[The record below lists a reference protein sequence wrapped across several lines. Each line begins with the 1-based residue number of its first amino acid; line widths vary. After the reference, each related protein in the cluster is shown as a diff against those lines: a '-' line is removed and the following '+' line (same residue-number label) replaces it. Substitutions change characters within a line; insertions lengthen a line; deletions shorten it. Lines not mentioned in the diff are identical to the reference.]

1 MELKKLDMDD
11 IKRRILY
18 GLIILS
24 LLPLITMFYI
34 NLKQDKWDFAI
45 LWLPICLDLF
55 LTVDSATKNTV
66 ICFEQMFVIVAWIGP
81 FNRIGIILS
90 IITILCLLFFPYKRN
105 PFYDQK
111 SPSSIGRR

>member
-1 MELKKLDMDD
+1 MSRGLGDVY
-11 IKRRILY
+11 KR
-18 GLIILS
+18 
-24 LLPLITMFYI
+24 
-34 NLKQDKWDFAI
+34 Q
-45 LWLPICLDLF
+45 WLPICLDQF

-105 PFYDQK
+105 PFYDLQK
-111 SPSSIGRR
+111 DGIDMMKKDFGSFLDK